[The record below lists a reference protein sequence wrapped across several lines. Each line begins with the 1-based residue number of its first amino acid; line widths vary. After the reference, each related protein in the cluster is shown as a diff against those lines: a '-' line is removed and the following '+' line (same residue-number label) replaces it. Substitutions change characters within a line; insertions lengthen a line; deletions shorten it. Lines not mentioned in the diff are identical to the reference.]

1 LKQLQLIQILCI
13 NARGA
18 SSTVN
23 QRAGAGR
30 VNRVSQ
36 APDAAKAASVD
47 RIPPHEVG
55 KAGIFGGRRF
65 TAR

>member
-1 LKQLQLIQILCI
+1 LKQLQLIQILYV

-18 SSTVN
+18 SPVGD
-23 QRAGAGR
+23 QRANARR
-30 VNRVSQ
+30 VNRVLQ
-36 APDAAKAASVD
+36 AKDAAKAASVD
-47 RIPPHEVG
+47 RIPPLRSE

>member
-1 LKQLQLIQILCI
+1 LKHLQLIQILYV

-18 SSTVN
+18 SP
-23 QRAGAGR
+23 AGHKRPDGPC

-36 APDAAKAASVD
+36 ARDDDKGGIRY
-47 RIPPHEVG
+47 RIPPLRSE
-55 KAGIFGGRRF
+55 KTGIFERWRF